1 MGILS
6 RMKTLRKGNQN
17 VCLRFVCLMECGGNC
32 VRGGSYLS
40 KESALTSALRTEKPL
55 YVNGKPLSAPD
66 TGTRFVLGLPV
77 ATSSYTNS
85 T

>member
-1 MGILS
+1 MLGNAQEMTLEPFKAVRTGRLLGLSGGI
-6 RMKTLRKGNQN
+6 
-17 VCLRFVCLMECGGNC
+17 C

-66 TGTRFVLGLPV
+66 TGTDSFWG
-77 ATSSYTNS
+77 YQ
-85 T
+85 